1 MTGSPR
7 IEDLPAEA
15 RYHRH
20 SYDLYRAQ
28 DVRLRLTTM
37 TRLTQ
42 LERAEQDAEAR
53 LRRGATRQRSPTH
66 AYPL

>member
-7 IEDLPAEA
+7 IEDLLRRGALPP
-15 RYHRH
+15 H

-53 LRRGATRQRSPTH
+53 PRRGGHPAKEPTH